1 MKLENNPFEY
11 EAANNLTDELIA
23 EYFIDDFNYSRFI
36 QSRRNVF
43 LVGERGSGKT
53 MALLFNR
60 WRLQKLLA
68 EREGR
73 KPSLTT
79 IGVYIPCNTP
89 LTHKTEYQLL
99 DDFRA
104 TVLSEHF
111 LVLSM
116 TYGFAETLS
125 EIPDV
130 LEGAVEESLRQEAS
144 FVLGAD
150 LPEQASFFEAV
161 MRFVQRELLNTQR
174 ALNRGGGAE
183 FYENTFSFAS
193 VFVPLV
199 HLCSRRVP
207 RLADAHFL
215 LMLDD
220 AHTLNKH
227 QVRALNS
234 WIAYRDHSLFS
245 FKVAVAKV
253 DTHSKL
259 TSSGGS
265 ILEGHDYTEVDLEA
279 SYQNPNSSFYQLAK
293 TLMVRRLEK
302 IGVKAP
308 PEEFFPVNARMEADL
323 RKSAE
328 FVRREAHRKFGETK
342 EKAKAVTDFVYKY
355 TRAHYFKTRPL
366 KANRPPYSGFETL
379 VFLSTGVIRN
389 LLEPCFWM
397 YDRAMSELGGDV
409 DDWGQGR
416 IQAIEPRIQTE
427 VILERSKRVWE
438 WLEKGIAN
446 DVQGC
451 SLENG
456 RRAYKLMNALAVLF
470 RRRLAENRSE
480 PCAVS
485 FTISGQEDEN
495 VEKLM
500 QVIEVLRRGQ
510 LLYLRSGPAKDK
522 GQRETYY
529 MPNKFLWPIRGLDP
543 HGQHARVSIPA
554 GVLWKAADEGKIEP
568 RPDDNQQ
575 KRLWDNES

>member
-1 MKLENNPFEY
+1 MQLENNPFEY
-11 EAANNLTDELIA
+11 EAANNLKDELIA
-23 EYFIDDFNYSRFI
+23 EYYIDDFNYSRFI

-68 EREGR
+68 ERTGR
-73 KPSLTT
+73 EPSLTT

-99 DDFRA
+99 DQFRA

-116 TYGFAETLS
+116 TYGLAETLS
-125 EIPDV
+125 DIPNV

-150 LPEQASFFEAV
+150 LPRDVSFFDAV
-161 MRFVQRELLNTQR
+161 MQFIQRELLNTQR
-174 ALNRGGGAE
+174 ALNRGVSAA
-183 FYENTFSFAS
+183 FYDNTFSFAS

-199 HLCSRRVP
+199 NLCSRRVP
-207 RLADAHFL
+207 RLAEAHFL

-220 AHTLNKH
+220 AHTLNQH

-253 DTHSKL
+253 DNHNKL

-279 SYQNPNSSFYQLAK
+279 SYQNPNSSFYQLAR
-293 TLMVRRLEK
+293 TLMVRRLQK
-302 IGVKAP
+302 IGVEAP
-308 PEEFFPVNARMEADL
+308 PEEFFPVNRKMEADL
-323 RKSAE
+323 NKSAE
-328 FVRREAHRKFGETK
+328 IVREEARLKFGETK
-342 EKAKAVTDFVYKY
+342 RQAKAVTDFVYKY
-355 TRAHYFKTRPL
+355 TRAHYFKSRSPR
-366 KANRPPYSGFETL
+366 ANRPPYSGFETL

-397 YDRAMSELGGDV
+397 YDQAISELGGGV
-409 DDWGQGR
+409 DEKGRGR
-416 IQAIEPRIQTE
+416 IQAIEPRIQTD

-446 DVQGC
+446 DIQGC
-451 SLENG
+451 SLEDG
-456 RRAYKLMNALAVLF
+456 RRAFQLMDALAVLF
-470 RRRLAENRSE
+470 RQRLAESRSE

-485 FTISGQEDEN
+485 FTISGQDDEN
-495 VEKLM
+495 AGKLM

-554 GVLWKAADEGKIEP
+554 SVLWKAANEGKMEL
-568 RPDDNQQ
+568 RSDDDQQ
-575 KRLWDNES
+575 KRLWEDEP